1 MRAVFRY
8 LKAGAWA
15 AVCVCFALIF
25 AQVWLDLKLP
35 EYMAE
40 ITTLV
45 QTPGSVMRD
54 VWLAGGKMLV
64 CTLAS
69 VATSVAVG
77 FISARVAAA
86 FSRDLRGGLF
96 EHVENFTMEEIGGFS
111 TASLITRT
119 TNDITQV
126 QMLVAMGLQ
135 IVIRAPI
142 MAVWAML
149 KISAKQWEWTALVG
163 AAIGAMV
170 LLIVFMMIYALPKFR
185 KIQTLTDN
193 LNRVTREN
201 LTGIRVVR
209 AYNADLYE
217 QAKFGAAN
225 HELTDNNL
233 KVFSAMAVF
242 MPFISIVINAMSLG
256 IYWIGARLID
266 AAPMAS
272 KIPLFADMITFSQ
285 YSMQVLMSF
294 MMLVMIFVMLPRVMV
309 SVRRIAEVLNTEPR
323 IRDGNVTESPAG
335 ISGEVVFENVSFKY
349 PGAEDYVLRDVTFSA
364 KRGETVAIIGSTGSG
379 KSSLLNL
386 VPRFY
391 DTTEGSVY
399 VDGVN
404 VRDYTQEALRNKL
417 GYIPQRAILFKGT
430 VTDNVKF
437 GYSASEHT
445 DVEGDVKKAV
455 SIAQGTEFVEEM
467 PEGYEA
473 SISQGGTNVSG
484 GQKQRLA
491 IARAIYRNPEIFIF
505 DDTFSAL
512 DYTTDR
518 ALRSALKRETGG
530 VTRLIVAQRI
540 GTIRDA
546 DKILV
551 LDGGRL
557 AGTGTHSELMQN
569 CEVYREIA
577 FSQLS
582 EEELA

>member
-1 MRAVFRY
+1 MKAVFSY

-15 AVCVCFALIF
+15 AVAVCFALVF

-35 EYMAE
+35 DYMAE
-40 ITTLV
+40 ITTRV
-45 QTPGSVMRD
+45 QTPGSEMRD
-54 VWLAGGKMLV
+54 VWVAGAKMLV
-64 CTLAS
+64 CCLAS
-69 VATSVAVG
+69 VATSIAVG
-77 FISARVAAA
+77 YISARVAAG

-96 EHVENFTMEEIGGFS
+96 AHVENFTMEEISGFS

-163 AAIGAMV
+163 ASIGAMV

-209 AYNADLYE
+209 AYNADKYE
-217 QAKFGAAN
+217 EEKFGTAN

-242 MPFISIVINAMSLG
+242 MPFITIVINGMSLG
-256 IYWIGARLID
+256 IYWIGAYLID
-266 AAPMAS
+266 AAPRTD
-272 KIPLFADMITFSQ
+272 KITLFADMITFSQ

-309 SVRRIAEVLNTEPR
+309 SVRRIAEVLTTEPR
-323 IRDGNVTESPAG
+323 IRDGSITESPAG
-335 ISGEVVFENVSFKY
+335 IAGEIVFANVSFKY
-349 PGAEDYVLRDVTFSA
+349 PGAEDYVLRDVSFSA

-391 DTTEGSVY
+391 DTTEGSVRI
-399 VDGVN
+399 DGID
-404 VRDYTQEALRNKL
+404 VREYTQEALRNKL
-417 GYIPQRAILFKGT
+417 GYVPQRALLFKGT
-430 VTDNVKF
+430 VAENVKF
-437 GYSASEHT
+437 GSTGRTRSNAESEI
-445 DVEGDVKKAV
+445 KQAV
-455 SIAQGTEFVEEM
+455 SIAQGTDFVEAM
-467 PEGYEA
+467 ADAYDA

-484 GQKQRLA
+484 GQKQRLS
-491 IARAIYRNPEIFIF
+491 IARAIYRNPEILLF

-512 DYTTDR
+512 DYKTDR
-518 ALRSALKRETGG
+518 ALRSALKRETAG
-530 VTRLIVAQRI
+530 VTSLIVAQRI

-551 LDGGRL
+551 LDEGHL
-557 AGTGTHSELMQN
+557 AGSGTHSELMQS
-569 CEVYREIA
+569 CEVYRQIA
-577 FSQLS
+577 YSQLS